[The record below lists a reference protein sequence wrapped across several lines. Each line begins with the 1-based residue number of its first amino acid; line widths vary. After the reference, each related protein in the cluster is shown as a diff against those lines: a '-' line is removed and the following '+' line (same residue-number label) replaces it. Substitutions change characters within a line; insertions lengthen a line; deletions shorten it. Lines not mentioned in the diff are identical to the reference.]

1 MKVDLSTLLL
11 VVIAII
17 PGLFAQRSRNL
28 LVPRSFSTK
37 GASEELAELVALGLA
52 THGVIAFLIALLLS
66 ALGILH
72 FGKPAYYFQEVDG
85 WQIGQWVSAHRSEV
99 SLICAAYVFVSFLV
113 SHCLGLVYGGV
124 GLDGGLTAKVL
135 KRAQWLSR
143 FGIRGFLGERPII
156 YELLDAQVDGTGE
169 SKTVFVE
176 AEMKDGLGF
185 YSGQLSQFAIVRDE
199 EPHRPIYLVEP
210 WYKGSRTDDYTQVQ
224 ADGIL
229 IDLADVACLLI
240 KQTDC

>member
-52 THGVIAFLIALLLS
+52 THGVIAFLLALLLV

-72 FGKPAYYFQEVDG
+72 SGHITYYFQKVDS
-85 WQIGQWVSAHRSEV
+85 WQLGTWVAGHRSEV
-99 SLICAAYVFVSFLV
+99 SLICAGYVFLSFFV

-124 GLDGGLTAKVL
+124 SLGGGLTAKVL
-135 KRAQWLSR
+135 QRATWLGR

-156 YELLDAQVDGTGE
+156 YELLDAQVDDGGE

-176 AEMKDGLGF
+176 AEMKEGLGF

-210 WYKGSRTDDYTQVQ
+210 WYKGNRTDDYTQVQ

-240 KQTDC
+240 KQTD